1 MHRVP
6 RGGARFILDMAETMT
21 ETEFLTLADGI
32 MKRIEAQADQWFEE
46 LDIDVETE
54 RNGGVL
60 TLTFENQAQVV
71 INGQPPL
78 QEMWLA
84 APRGGFHYRLENGVW
99 KDTRGGLPLHEALSE
114 IVSELSGR
122 ELKIE
127 L

>member
-1 MHRVP
+1 MHQVLRNGVKT
-6 RGGARFILDMAETMT
+6 ILDMAETMT
-21 ETEFLTLADGI
+21 ETEFLALADGI
-32 MKRIEAQADQWFEE
+32 MKRVEAQADGWFDN

-54 RNGGVL
+54 RSGGVL
-60 TLTFENQAQVV
+60 TLTFENQSQVV

-99 KDTRGGLPLHEALSE
+99 VDTRGGLPLHEALSE
-114 IVSELSGR
+114 IVSELSGH
-122 ELKIE
+122 ELKVE

>member
-1 MHRVP
+1 MHQVLRSGVKT
-6 RGGARFILDMAETMT
+6 ILDMAETMT
-21 ETEFLTLADGI
+21 ETEFLALADGI
-32 MKRIEAQADQWFEE
+32 MKRVEAQADGWFDN

-54 RNGGVL
+54 RSGGVL
-60 TLTFENQAQVV
+60 TLTFENQSQVV

-99 KDTRGGLPLHEALSE
+99 VDTRGGLPLHEALSE
-114 IVSELSGR
+114 IVSELSGH
-122 ELKIE
+122 ELKVE